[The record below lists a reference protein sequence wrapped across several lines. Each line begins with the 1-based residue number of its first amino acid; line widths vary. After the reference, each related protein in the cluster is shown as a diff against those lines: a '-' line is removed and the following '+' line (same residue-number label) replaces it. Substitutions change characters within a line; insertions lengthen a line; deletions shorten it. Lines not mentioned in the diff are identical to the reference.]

1 MFHGLQSAAATKAGP
16 LLEKFATSSGR
27 VLGWFGVALGVV
39 MVVAEPFTADQV
51 NAVVILVGIAV
62 ACLSWVTL
70 VRPRASAHE
79 RGLLM
84 QNMLRDVTIPWS
96 RIERCRVGQTL
107 VVSTNEAETFHGLG
121 VTKSARSQM
130 REQYGTSSILFN
142 FGSRRGHKL
151 NAEGG
156 PSMARGEF
164 VGGTYTSYVE
174 SRIAGL
180 ASAGERGSDH
190 DPNAKPVVSWA
201 PLPLLL
207 LGAALVC
214 AVLVFLV

>member
-1 MFHGLQSAAATKAGP
+1 MSALQSAAVDRAGP

-39 MVVAEPFTADQV
+39 MVVAEPITADSA
-51 NAVVILVGIAV
+51 NSVVILVGVAL

-96 RIERCRVGQTL
+96 SIERCRVGQTL
-107 VVSTNEAETFHGLG
+107 VVSTKEAETFHGLG
-121 VTKSARSQM
+121 VTRSARAQM

-151 NAEGG
+151 NTEGG

-174 SRIAGL
+174 SRVAGL
-180 ASAGERGSDH
+180 ASSGERGSGQGQD
-190 DPNAKPVVSWA
+190 AAPVVAWA

-207 LGAALVC
+207 LGVAVVCAALLFV
-214 AVLVFLV
+214 A